1 MGNMRQLAFLLVC
14 MLSVTAAL
22 GAEHTA
28 GKTAVNE
35 AQTESEKSIVH
46 LTWNKDGTAIAKAL
60 IGDEVTL
67 CAGTKNIPDGTS
79 AVIKI
84 IEKAAGGNDA
94 DVATLTAPVRN
105 NTIECAWKIVYAAG
119 EDDTNS
125 EEDENVY
132 ALPEYAFIIEC
143 GGIRSKESGLLA
155 VRGGLQVIVKDAQSN
170 APLKN
175 TKVSILQ
182 NGFMYK
188 TVETDDKGYFE
199 LFDIPIGK
207 FEVKP
212 ESSDYYGDFLTDQ
225 YMNEV
230 DTDSEEYQEIL
241 TYLAR
246 HKKQTKELLKPIDVE
261 ITYHN
266 TSESQKDA
274 YFKIYTH
281 ILKQKNKG
289 YEKERTELHAM
300 YQTINTFFALTA
312 GGGTYFGHQ
321 AERICAYVEYDLT
334 YLKKSETAVKERT
347 LSEAEKSDFEYFLWT
362 VGTQNID
369 MQQYMVNE
377 GNLGYAKIMHA
388 AINAMTNLE
397 SYLRNTFYY
406 ERAYNYINL
415 TMLKKIGGRS
425 GDEEATA
432 VLYTEEDNRSEG
444 NYTDWK
450 SSIGLQA
457 AIKTARAKNW
467 TLYKQVGGEDFEELE
482 VTEESERGT
491 GFGGAAVPI
500 DKTYTVKGVSFT
512 MKGITAVT
520 DAVLGDNSMEDN
532 QEHTVE
538 LSAYYI
544 GETEITQ
551 ELWKAVMGNN
561 PTLRTDSLKNPVEQV
576 SWFDCIAF
584 CNELTKKVSKLGE
597 SQCVYYSDD
606 IYTAVYTVTDAGN
619 SMVPH
624 IKQEAKGFRLPT
636 EAEWE
641 WAAMGGKQY
650 RWAGTD
656 SEDELENYA
665 WYADNSDYKAHEVKR
680 KEANGYGLY
689 DMSGN
694 VVEWCWDWY
703 DDSIP
708 ADGHTDPK
716 GVSSGS
722 LRVIR
727 GGGWLT
733 GTVYAA
739 RAVRGS
745 NLPGDHYAS
754 LGLRVAYSVGR

>member
-1 MGNMRQLAFLLVC
+1 MEESKKLFITILLAAGLLTACTTATHTAKKRENTGKAILGISPGKKEITVQAVTADGSPVQVEGCTVTELPSDEETILTATGTKVVLKGNITELDCSSNELTALDVRGLTALQTLYCDNNLLTSIDLHGLTALQTLYCDNNRLSSLDVRHLTALQWLKC
-14 MLSVTAAL
+14 YNNQLSVLHVQDLTSLRLLYCDDNRLTSLNLHGLSGLWFLHCDNNQLTALNVQGLTSLQVLNCDNNQLTTLNVQGLASLWFLRCHDNQLTSLDLKGVTAL
-22 GAEHTA
+22 QTLYCYNNRLTVLDIHGLSRLAGLYCSRNRLKEH
-28 GKTAVNE
+28 
-35 AQTESEKSIVH
+35 
-46 LTWNKDGTAIAKAL
+46 AL
-60 IGDEVTL
+60 IQ
-67 CAGTKNIPDGTS
+67 
-79 AVIKI
+79 I
-84 IEKAAGGNDA
+84 I
-94 DVATLTAPVRN
+94 
-105 NTIECAWKIVYAAG
+105 
-119 EDDTNS
+119 NS
-125 EEDENVY
+125 
-132 ALPEYAFIIEC
+132 LPE
-143 GGIRSKESGLLA
+143 R
-155 VRGGLQVIVKDAQSN
+155 
-170 APLKN
+170 
-175 TKVSILQ
+175 
-182 NGFMYK
+182 
-188 TVETDDKGYFE
+188 
-199 LFDIPIGK
+199 
-207 FEVKP
+207 
-212 ESSDYYGDFLTDQ
+212 
-225 YMNEV
+225 
-230 DTDSEEYQEIL
+230 
-241 TYLAR
+241 
-246 HKKQTKELLKPIDVE
+246 
-261 ITYHN
+261 
-266 TSESQKDA
+266 
-274 YFKIYTH
+274 
-281 ILKQKNKG
+281 
-289 YEKERTELHAM
+289 RT
-300 YQTINTFFALTA
+300 
-312 GGGTYFGHQ
+312 
-321 AERICAYVEYDLT
+321 
-334 YLKKSETAVKERT
+334 
-347 LSEAEKSDFEYFLWT
+347 
-362 VGTQNID
+362 
-369 MQQYMVNE
+369 
-377 GNLGYAKIMHA
+377 
-388 AINAMTNLE
+388 
-397 SYLRNTFYY
+397 
-406 ERAYNYINL
+406 
-415 TMLKKIGGRS
+415 
-425 GDEEATA
+425 DEETEA
-432 VLYTEEDNRSEG
+432 VFYTEEDNRSEG

-467 TLYKQVGGEDFEELE
+467 TLYKQVGEEDFEELE

-544 GETEITQ
+544 GETEVTQ

-624 IKQEAKGFRLPT
+624 MKQEAKGFRLPT

-745 NLPGDHYAS
+745 NLPGDRYAS
-754 LGLRVAYSVGR
+754 LGLRIACSVGR

>member
-1 MGNMRQLAFLLVC
+1 MRQLAFLLVC

-432 VLYTEEDNRSEG
+432 VFYTEEDNRSEG
-444 NYTDWK
+444 NYTDWNF
-450 SSIGLQA
+450 SAGLQA

-500 DKTYTVKGVSFT
+500 DKT
-512 MKGITAVT
+512 
-520 DAVLGDNSMEDN
+520 
-532 QEHTVE
+532 
-538 LSAYYI
+538 
-544 GETEITQ
+544 
-551 ELWKAVMGNN
+551 
-561 PTLRTDSLKNPVEQV
+561 
-576 SWFDCIAF
+576 
-584 CNELTKKVSKLGE
+584 
-597 SQCVYYSDD
+597 
-606 IYTAVYTVTDAGN
+606 
-619 SMVPH
+619 
-624 IKQEAKGFRLPT
+624 
-636 EAEWE
+636 
-641 WAAMGGKQY
+641 
-650 RWAGTD
+650 
-656 SEDELENYA
+656 
-665 WYADNSDYKAHEVKR
+665 
-680 KEANGYGLY
+680 
-689 DMSGN
+689 
-694 VVEWCWDWY
+694 
-703 DDSIP
+703 
-708 ADGHTDPK
+708 
-716 GVSSGS
+716 
-722 LRVIR
+722 
-727 GGGWLT
+727 
-733 GTVYAA
+733 
-739 RAVRGS
+739 
-745 NLPGDHYAS
+745 
-754 LGLRVAYSVGR
+754 

>member
-1 MGNMRQLAFLLVC
+1 MRQLAFLLVC

-432 VLYTEEDNRSEG
+432 VFYTEEDNQSEG
-444 NYTDWK
+444 NYTDW
-450 SSIGLQA
+450 SSSAGLQA

-606 IYTAVYTVTDAGN
+606 TYTAVYTVTDAGN

-624 IKQEAKGFRLPT
+624 MKQEAKGFRLPT

-745 NLPGDHYAS
+745 NLPGDRYAS

>member
-1 MGNMRQLAFLLVC
+1 MRQLAFLLVC

-175 TKVSILQ
+175 TKISILQ

-432 VLYTEEDNRSEG
+432 VFYTEEDNRSEG
-444 NYTDWK
+444 NYTDW
-450 SSIGLQA
+450 SSSAGLQA

-467 TLYKQVGGEDFEELE
+467 TLYKQVGEEDFEELE

-500 DKTYTVKGVSFT
+500 DKTYTVQGIRFA
-512 MKGITAVT
+512 MKPVAAVQG
-520 DAVLGDNSMEDN
+520 AVLGDNSMEDN
-532 QEHTVE
+532 QEHSVS

-544 GETEITQ
+544 GETEVTQ
-551 ELWKAVMGNN
+551 E
-561 PTLRTDSLKNPVEQV
+561 RQV
-576 SWFDCIAF
+576 
-584 CNELTKKVSKLGE
+584 
-597 SQCVYYSDD
+597 
-606 IYTAVYTVTDAGN
+606 
-619 SMVPH
+619 
-624 IKQEAKGFRLPT
+624 
-636 EAEWE
+636 
-641 WAAMGGKQY
+641 
-650 RWAGTD
+650 
-656 SEDELENYA
+656 
-665 WYADNSDYKAHEVKR
+665 
-680 KEANGYGLY
+680 
-689 DMSGN
+689 
-694 VVEWCWDWY
+694 
-703 DDSIP
+703 
-708 ADGHTDPK
+708 
-716 GVSSGS
+716 
-722 LRVIR
+722 
-727 GGGWLT
+727 
-733 GTVYAA
+733 
-739 RAVRGS
+739 
-745 NLPGDHYAS
+745 
-754 LGLRVAYSVGR
+754 

>member
-1 MGNMRQLAFLLVC
+1 MMEESKKLFITILLAAGLLTACTTATHTAKKRENTGKAILGISPGKKEITVQAVTADGSPVQVEGCTVTELPSDEETILTATGTKVVLKGNITELDCSSNELTALDVRGLTALQTLYCDNNLLTSIDLHGLTALQTLYCDNNRLSSLDVRQLTALQWLKC
-14 MLSVTAAL
+14 YNNQLSVLHVQDLTSLRLLYCDDNRLTSLNLHGLSGLWFLHCDNNQLTALNVQGLTSLQVLNCDNNQLTTLNVQGLASLWFLRCHDNQLTSLDLKGVTAL
-22 GAEHTA
+22 QTLYCYNNRLTVLDIHGLSGLAGLYCSRNRLKEH
-28 GKTAVNE
+28 
-35 AQTESEKSIVH
+35 
-46 LTWNKDGTAIAKAL
+46 AL
-60 IGDEVTL
+60 IQ
-67 CAGTKNIPDGTS
+67 
-79 AVIKI
+79 I
-84 IEKAAGGNDA
+84 I
-94 DVATLTAPVRN
+94 
-105 NTIECAWKIVYAAG
+105 
-119 EDDTNS
+119 NS
-125 EEDENVY
+125 
-132 ALPEYAFIIEC
+132 LPE
-143 GGIRSKESGLLA
+143 R
-155 VRGGLQVIVKDAQSN
+155 
-170 APLKN
+170 
-175 TKVSILQ
+175 
-182 NGFMYK
+182 
-188 TVETDDKGYFE
+188 
-199 LFDIPIGK
+199 
-207 FEVKP
+207 
-212 ESSDYYGDFLTDQ
+212 
-225 YMNEV
+225 
-230 DTDSEEYQEIL
+230 
-241 TYLAR
+241 
-246 HKKQTKELLKPIDVE
+246 
-261 ITYHN
+261 
-266 TSESQKDA
+266 
-274 YFKIYTH
+274 
-281 ILKQKNKG
+281 
-289 YEKERTELHAM
+289 RT
-300 YQTINTFFALTA
+300 
-312 GGGTYFGHQ
+312 
-321 AERICAYVEYDLT
+321 
-334 YLKKSETAVKERT
+334 
-347 LSEAEKSDFEYFLWT
+347 
-362 VGTQNID
+362 
-369 MQQYMVNE
+369 
-377 GNLGYAKIMHA
+377 
-388 AINAMTNLE
+388 
-397 SYLRNTFYY
+397 
-406 ERAYNYINL
+406 
-415 TMLKKIGGRS
+415 
-425 GDEEATA
+425 DEETEA
-432 VLYTEEDNRSEG
+432 VFYTEEDNRSEG
-444 NYTDWK
+444 NYTDW
-450 SSIGLQA
+450 SSSAGLQA

-624 IKQEAKGFRLPT
+624 MKQEAKGFRLPT

-745 NLPGDHYAS
+745 NLPGDRYAS

>member
-1 MGNMRQLAFLLVC
+1 MRQLAFLLVC

-432 VLYTEEDNRSEG
+432 VFYTEEDNRSEG
-444 NYTDWK
+444 NYTDWNA
-450 SSIGLQA
+450 SDGLQA
-457 AIKTARAKNW
+457 AIKRARAKNW
-467 TLYKQVGGEDFEELE
+467 TIYKQTVREDFEELE

-520 DAVLGDNSMEDN
+520 DAVLGDNSVEDN
-532 QEHTVE
+532 QEHSVN

-624 IKQEAKGFRLPT
+624 MKQEAKGFRLPT

-745 NLPGDHYAS
+745 NLPGDRYAS

>member
-1 MGNMRQLAFLLVC
+1 MKKLLITLLLAAGLLTACTTATHTAKKRENTGKAILGISPGKKEITVTAVTADDSPVQVEGCTVTELPSGEEIFLEALGDAVVLKGNITELDCSSNELTALDVRGLTALQTLYCDNNLLTSIDLHGLTALQTLYCDNNRLSSLDVRHLTALQWLKC
-14 MLSVTAAL
+14 YNNQLSVL
-22 GAEHTA
+22 H
-28 GKTAVNE
+28 V
-35 AQTESEKSIVH
+35 QD
-46 LTWNKDGTAIAKAL
+46 LTSLRLLYCDDNRL
-60 IGDEVTL
+60 
-67 CAGTKNIPDGTS
+67 TS
-79 AVIKI
+79 LNLHGLSGLWFLHCDNNQLTSLDLK
-84 IEKAAGGNDA
+84 G
-94 DVATLTAPVRN
+94 LTALRWLKCRDNQLTTLNVQGL
-105 NTIECAWKIVYAAG
+105 TSLQVLEC
-119 EDDTNS
+119 DSNRLTSLN
-125 EEDENVY
+125 
-132 ALPEYAFIIEC
+132 LH
-143 GGIRSKESGLLA
+143 GLS
-155 VRGGLQVIVKDAQSN
+155 GLQVLNCDNNQLTSLD
-170 APLKN
+170 LKGV
-175 TKVSILQ
+175 TALQ
-182 NGFMYK
+182 TLDCYNNRL
-188 TVETDDKGYFE
+188 TV
-199 LFDIPIGK
+199 LDIHGLSRLAGLYCSRNRLKEHALIQIINSL
-207 FEVKP
+207 P
-212 ESSDYYGDFLTDQ
+212 E
-225 YMNEV
+225 
-230 DTDSEEYQEIL
+230 
-241 TYLAR
+241 R
-246 HKKQTKELLKPIDVE
+246 
-261 ITYHN
+261 
-266 TSESQKDA
+266 
-274 YFKIYTH
+274 
-281 ILKQKNKG
+281 
-289 YEKERTELHAM
+289 RT
-300 YQTINTFFALTA
+300 
-312 GGGTYFGHQ
+312 
-321 AERICAYVEYDLT
+321 
-334 YLKKSETAVKERT
+334 
-347 LSEAEKSDFEYFLWT
+347 
-362 VGTQNID
+362 
-369 MQQYMVNE
+369 
-377 GNLGYAKIMHA
+377 
-388 AINAMTNLE
+388 
-397 SYLRNTFYY
+397 
-406 ERAYNYINL
+406 
-415 TMLKKIGGRS
+415 
-425 GDEEATA
+425 DEETEA
-432 VLYTEEDNRSEG
+432 VFYTEEDNRSEG
-444 NYTDWK
+444 NYTDW
-450 SSIGLQA
+450 SSFAGLQA

-482 VTEESERGT
+482 VTEESECGT

-624 IKQEAKGFRLPT
+624 MKQEAKGFRLPT

-745 NLPGDHYAS
+745 NLPGDRYAS

>member
-1 MGNMRQLAFLLVC
+1 MSCRRNRGITLCRAEAVTEKKQYKRNINGNGTEIKLEGKYKMKKLLITLLFAAGLLTACTTVLHAAENAGKAILGINPCQKEIIVTAVTADGSPVQVEGCTVTEFPSDEETILTATGTKVVLKGNITELDCSSNELTALDVRGLTALQTLYCDNNLLTSIDLHGLTALQTLYCDNNRLSSLDVRQLTALQWLKC
-14 MLSVTAAL
+14 YNNQLSVL
-22 GAEHTA
+22 H
-28 GKTAVNE
+28 V
-35 AQTESEKSIVH
+35 QD
-46 LTWNKDGTAIAKAL
+46 LTSLRLLYCDDNRL
-60 IGDEVTL
+60 
-67 CAGTKNIPDGTS
+67 TS
-79 AVIKI
+79 LNLHGLSGLWFLHCDNNQLTSLDLK
-84 IEKAAGGNDA
+84 G
-94 DVATLTAPVRN
+94 LTALRWLKCRDNQLTTLNVQGL
-105 NTIECAWKIVYAAG
+105 TSLQVLEC
-119 EDDTNS
+119 DSNRLTSLN
-125 EEDENVY
+125 
-132 ALPEYAFIIEC
+132 LH
-143 GGIRSKESGLLA
+143 GLS
-155 VRGGLQVIVKDAQSN
+155 GLQVLNCDNNQLTSLD
-170 APLKN
+170 LKGV
-175 TKVSILQ
+175 TALQ
-182 NGFMYK
+182 TLYCYNNRL
-188 TVETDDKGYFE
+188 TV
-199 LFDIPIGK
+199 LDIHGLSRLAGLYCSRNRLKEHALIQIINSL
-207 FEVKP
+207 P
-212 ESSDYYGDFLTDQ
+212 E
-225 YMNEV
+225 
-230 DTDSEEYQEIL
+230 
-241 TYLAR
+241 R
-246 HKKQTKELLKPIDVE
+246 
-261 ITYHN
+261 
-266 TSESQKDA
+266 
-274 YFKIYTH
+274 
-281 ILKQKNKG
+281 
-289 YEKERTELHAM
+289 RT
-300 YQTINTFFALTA
+300 
-312 GGGTYFGHQ
+312 
-321 AERICAYVEYDLT
+321 
-334 YLKKSETAVKERT
+334 
-347 LSEAEKSDFEYFLWT
+347 
-362 VGTQNID
+362 
-369 MQQYMVNE
+369 
-377 GNLGYAKIMHA
+377 
-388 AINAMTNLE
+388 
-397 SYLRNTFYY
+397 
-406 ERAYNYINL
+406 
-415 TMLKKIGGRS
+415 
-425 GDEEATA
+425 DEETEA
-432 VLYTEEDNRSEG
+432 VFYTEEDNRSEG
-444 NYTDWK
+444 NYTDWN
-450 SSIGLQA
+450 SSAGLQA

-467 TLYKQVGGEDFEELE
+467 TLYKQVVGEDFEELE

-532 QEHTVE
+532 QEHSVS

-544 GETEITQ
+544 GETEVTQ
-551 ELWKAVMGNN
+551 ELWLAVMGNN

-624 IKQEAKGFRLPT
+624 MKQEAKGFRLPT

-739 RAVRGS
+739 RAVRGF
-745 NLPGDHYAS
+745 NLPGDRYAS
-754 LGLRVAYSVGR
+754 LGLRVVCSVGR

>member
-1 MGNMRQLAFLLVC
+1 MG
-14 MLSVTAAL
+14 
-22 GAEHTA
+22 GAT
-28 GKTAVNE
+28 
-35 AQTESEKSIVH
+35 
-46 LTWNKDGTAIAKAL
+46 
-60 IGDEVTL
+60 
-67 CAGTKNIPDGTS
+67 
-79 AVIKI
+79 
-84 IEKAAGGNDA
+84 
-94 DVATLTAPVRN
+94 
-105 NTIECAWKIVYAAG
+105 
-119 EDDTNS
+119 
-125 EEDENVY
+125 
-132 ALPEYAFIIEC
+132 
-143 GGIRSKESGLLA
+143 
-155 VRGGLQVIVKDAQSN
+155 
-170 APLKN
+170 
-175 TKVSILQ
+175 
-182 NGFMYK
+182 
-188 TVETDDKGYFE
+188 
-199 LFDIPIGK
+199 
-207 FEVKP
+207 
-212 ESSDYYGDFLTDQ
+212 
-225 YMNEV
+225 
-230 DTDSEEYQEIL
+230 
-241 TYLAR
+241 
-246 HKKQTKELLKPIDVE
+246 
-261 ITYHN
+261 
-266 TSESQKDA
+266 
-274 YFKIYTH
+274 
-281 ILKQKNKG
+281 
-289 YEKERTELHAM
+289 
-300 YQTINTFFALTA
+300 
-312 GGGTYFGHQ
+312 
-321 AERICAYVEYDLT
+321 
-334 YLKKSETAVKERT
+334 
-347 LSEAEKSDFEYFLWT
+347 
-362 VGTQNID
+362 
-369 MQQYMVNE
+369 
-377 GNLGYAKIMHA
+377 
-388 AINAMTNLE
+388 
-397 SYLRNTFYY
+397 
-406 ERAYNYINL
+406 
-415 TMLKKIGGRS
+415 

-432 VLYTEEDNRSEG
+432 VFYTEEDNRSEG
-444 NYTDWK
+444 NYTDW
-450 SSIGLQA
+450 SSSAGLQA

-482 VTEESERGT
+482 VTEEAERGT
-491 GFGGAAVPI
+491 HSGSAAVPT
-500 DKTYTVKGVSFT
+500 DKTYTVKDIRFV
-512 MKGITAVT
+512 MKPIAAVQG
-520 DAVLGDNSMEDN
+520 AVLGDNSVEDN

-624 IKQEAKGFRLPT
+624 MKQEAKGFRLPT

-739 RAVRGS
+739 RAVRGF
-745 NLPGDHYAS
+745 NLPGDRYAS
-754 LGLRVAYSVGR
+754 LGLRVVCSVGR

>member
-1 MGNMRQLAFLLVC
+1 MRQLAFLLVC

-425 GDEEATA
+425 GDEETEA
-432 VLYTEEDNRSEG
+432 VFYTEEDNRSEG
-444 NYTDWK
+444 NYTDW
-450 SSIGLQA
+450 SSSAGLQA

-467 TLYKQVGGEDFEELE
+467 TLYKQVGGGDFEELE

-624 IKQEAKGFRLPT
+624 MKQEAKGFRLPT

-745 NLPGDHYAS
+745 NLPGDRYAS

>member
-1 MGNMRQLAFLLVC
+1 MRQLAFLLVC

-369 MQQYMVNE
+369 MQQYMVNA

-432 VLYTEEDNRSEG
+432 VFYTEEDNRSEG
-444 NYTDWK
+444 NYTDW
-450 SSIGLQA
+450 SSSAGLQA

-544 GETEITQ
+544 GETEVTQ

-624 IKQEAKGFRLPT
+624 MKQEAKGFRLPT

-745 NLPGDHYAS
+745 NLPGDRYAS

>member
-1 MGNMRQLAFLLVC
+1 MKKFLTVLFLTGLLTACTTATHTAKKRENTGKAILGISPGKKEITVQAVTADGSPVQVEGCTVTELPSDEETILTATGTKVVLKGNITELDCSSNELTALDVRGLTALQTLYCDNNLLTSIDLHGLTALQTLYCDNNRLSSLDVRHLTALQWLKC
-14 MLSVTAAL
+14 YNNQLSVLHVQDLTSLRLLYCDDNRLTSLNLHGLSGLWFLHCDNNQLTALNVQGLTSLQVLNCDNNQLTTLNVQGLASLWFLRCHDNQLTSLDLKGVTAL
-22 GAEHTA
+22 QTLYCYNNRLTVLDIHGLSRLAGLYCSHNRLKEH
-28 GKTAVNE
+28 
-35 AQTESEKSIVH
+35 
-46 LTWNKDGTAIAKAL
+46 AL
-60 IGDEVTL
+60 IQ
-67 CAGTKNIPDGTS
+67 
-79 AVIKI
+79 I
-84 IEKAAGGNDA
+84 I
-94 DVATLTAPVRN
+94 
-105 NTIECAWKIVYAAG
+105 
-119 EDDTNS
+119 NS
-125 EEDENVY
+125 
-132 ALPEYAFIIEC
+132 LPE
-143 GGIRSKESGLLA
+143 R
-155 VRGGLQVIVKDAQSN
+155 
-170 APLKN
+170 
-175 TKVSILQ
+175 
-182 NGFMYK
+182 
-188 TVETDDKGYFE
+188 
-199 LFDIPIGK
+199 
-207 FEVKP
+207 
-212 ESSDYYGDFLTDQ
+212 
-225 YMNEV
+225 
-230 DTDSEEYQEIL
+230 
-241 TYLAR
+241 
-246 HKKQTKELLKPIDVE
+246 
-261 ITYHN
+261 
-266 TSESQKDA
+266 
-274 YFKIYTH
+274 
-281 ILKQKNKG
+281 
-289 YEKERTELHAM
+289 RT
-300 YQTINTFFALTA
+300 
-312 GGGTYFGHQ
+312 
-321 AERICAYVEYDLT
+321 
-334 YLKKSETAVKERT
+334 
-347 LSEAEKSDFEYFLWT
+347 
-362 VGTQNID
+362 
-369 MQQYMVNE
+369 
-377 GNLGYAKIMHA
+377 
-388 AINAMTNLE
+388 
-397 SYLRNTFYY
+397 
-406 ERAYNYINL
+406 
-415 TMLKKIGGRS
+415 
-425 GDEEATA
+425 DEETEA
-432 VLYTEEDNRSEG
+432 VFYTEEDNRSEG

-606 IYTAVYTVTDAGN
+606 TYTAVYTVTDAGN

-624 IKQEAKGFRLPT
+624 MKQEAKGFRLPT

-739 RAVRGS
+739 RAVRGF
-745 NLPGDHYAS
+745 NLSGDRYAS
-754 LGLRVAYSVGR
+754 LGLRVAYSVGK

>member
-1 MGNMRQLAFLLVC
+1 M
-14 MLSVTAAL
+14 
-22 GAEHTA
+22 
-28 GKTAVNE
+28 
-35 AQTESEKSIVH
+35 
-46 LTWNKDGTAIAKAL
+46 
-60 IGDEVTL
+60 

-432 VLYTEEDNRSEG
+432 VFYTEEDNRSEG
-444 NYTDWK
+444 NYTDW
-450 SSIGLQA
+450 SSSAGLQA

-467 TLYKQVGGEDFEELE
+467 TIYKQIVGGDFEELE

-532 QEHTVE
+532 QEHSVN

-544 GETEITQ
+544 GETEVTQ
-551 ELWKAVMGNN
+551 ELWLAVMGNN
-561 PTLRTDSLKNPVEQV
+561 PSYFDGSQNSEPAKGEAQGKRPVENV
-576 SWFDCIAF
+576 TWFDCIVF
-584 CNELTKKVSKLGE
+584 CNELTKKVSELE
-597 SQCVYYSDD
+597 ENQCVYTFGGHA
-606 IYTAVYTVTDAGN
+606 YTKEDAQN
-619 SMVPH
+619 QEVPEMDMS
-624 IKQEAKGFRLPT
+624 KKGFRLPT
-636 EAEWE
+636 ETEWE
-641 WAAMGGKQY
+641 WAAKGGKEY

-656 SEDELENYA
+656 EQDELKKYA
-665 WYADNSDYKAHEVKR
+665 WYAWYDDSDGGDANNKTHEVKQ
-680 KEANGYGLY
+680 KQANGYGLY

-694 VVEWCWDWY
+694 VWEWCWDWY
-703 DDSIP
+703 DDNTP
-708 ADGHTDPK
+708 AEGHDLDGV
-716 GVSSGS
+716 GAGS
-722 LRVIR
+722 VRVIR
-727 GGGWLT
+727 GGSWFNRAI
-733 GTVYAA
+733 YAA
-739 RAVRGS
+739 CASRDIS
-745 NLPGDHYAS
+745 NPVSRCDF
-754 LGLRVAYSVGR
+754 LGLRVAYSVGK

>member
-1 MGNMRQLAFLLVC
+1 MKKLLITLLVAAGLLTAC
-14 MLSVTAAL
+14 TTATHTAKKRENTGKAILGISPGKKEITVTAVTADGSPVQVEGCTVTELPSDEETILTATGTKVVLKGNITELDCSSNELTALDVRGLTALQTLYCDNNLLTSIDLHGLTALQTLYCDNNRLSSLDVRHLTALQWLKCYNNQLSVLHVQDLTSLRLLYCDDNRLTSLNLHGLSGLWFLHCDNNQLTALNVQGLTSLQVLNCDNNQLTTLNVQGLASLWFLRCHDNQLTSLDLKGVTAL
-22 GAEHTA
+22 QTLYCYNNRLTVLDIHGLSRLAGLYCSRNRLKEH
-28 GKTAVNE
+28 
-35 AQTESEKSIVH
+35 
-46 LTWNKDGTAIAKAL
+46 AL
-60 IGDEVTL
+60 IQ
-67 CAGTKNIPDGTS
+67 
-79 AVIKI
+79 I
-84 IEKAAGGNDA
+84 I
-94 DVATLTAPVRN
+94 
-105 NTIECAWKIVYAAG
+105 
-119 EDDTNS
+119 NS
-125 EEDENVY
+125 
-132 ALPEYAFIIEC
+132 LPE
-143 GGIRSKESGLLA
+143 R
-155 VRGGLQVIVKDAQSN
+155 
-170 APLKN
+170 
-175 TKVSILQ
+175 
-182 NGFMYK
+182 
-188 TVETDDKGYFE
+188 
-199 LFDIPIGK
+199 
-207 FEVKP
+207 
-212 ESSDYYGDFLTDQ
+212 
-225 YMNEV
+225 
-230 DTDSEEYQEIL
+230 
-241 TYLAR
+241 
-246 HKKQTKELLKPIDVE
+246 
-261 ITYHN
+261 
-266 TSESQKDA
+266 
-274 YFKIYTH
+274 
-281 ILKQKNKG
+281 
-289 YEKERTELHAM
+289 RT
-300 YQTINTFFALTA
+300 
-312 GGGTYFGHQ
+312 
-321 AERICAYVEYDLT
+321 
-334 YLKKSETAVKERT
+334 
-347 LSEAEKSDFEYFLWT
+347 
-362 VGTQNID
+362 
-369 MQQYMVNE
+369 
-377 GNLGYAKIMHA
+377 
-388 AINAMTNLE
+388 
-397 SYLRNTFYY
+397 
-406 ERAYNYINL
+406 
-415 TMLKKIGGRS
+415 
-425 GDEEATA
+425 DEETEA
-432 VLYTEEDNRSEG
+432 VFYTEEDNRSEG
-444 NYTDWK
+444 NYTDW
-450 SSIGLQA
+450 SSSAGLQA

-482 VTEESERGT
+482 VTEKSERGT

-500 DKTYTVKGVSFT
+500 DKTYTVKGIRFT
-512 MKGITAVT
+512 MKPIAAVQG
-520 DAVLGDNSMEDN
+520 AVLGDNSMEDN

-561 PTLRTDSLKNPVEQV
+561 PTLRTDSLKNPVERV

-739 RAVRGS
+739 RAVRGF
-745 NLPGDHYAS
+745 NLPGDRYAS

>member
-1 MGNMRQLAFLLVC
+1 MRQLAFLLVC

-425 GDEEATA
+425 GDEETEA
-432 VLYTEEDNRSEG
+432 VFYTEEDNRSEG
-444 NYTDWK
+444 NYTDW
-450 SSIGLQA
+450 SSSAGLQA

-532 QEHTVE
+532 QEHSVS

-544 GETEITQ
+544 GETEVTQ

-624 IKQEAKGFRLPT
+624 MKQEAKGFRLPT

-739 RAVRGS
+739 RAVRGF
-745 NLPGDHYAS
+745 NLPGDRYAS

>member
-1 MGNMRQLAFLLVC
+1 MRQLAFLLVC

-432 VLYTEEDNRSEG
+432 VFYTEEDNRSEG
-444 NYTDWK
+444 NYTDW
-450 SSIGLQA
+450 SSSAGLQA

-532 QEHTVE
+532 QEHSVN

-544 GETEITQ
+544 GETEVTQ
-551 ELWKAVMGNN
+551 ELWLAVMGNN

-606 IYTAVYTVTDAGN
+606 TYTAVYTVTDAGN

-624 IKQEAKGFRLPT
+624 MKQEAKGFRLPT

-745 NLPGDHYAS
+745 NLPGDRYAS

>member
-1 MGNMRQLAFLLVC
+1 MRQLAFLLVC

-432 VLYTEEDNRSEG
+432 VFYTEEDNRSEG
-444 NYTDWK
+444 NYTDW
-450 SSIGLQA
+450 SSSAGLQA

-520 DAVLGDNSMEDN
+520 DAVLGDNSVEDN
-532 QEHTVE
+532 QEHSVN

-544 GETEITQ
+544 GETEVTQ
-551 ELWKAVMGNN
+551 EMWLAVMGNN

-624 IKQEAKGFRLPT
+624 MKQEAKGFRLPT

-745 NLPGDHYAS
+745 NLPGDRYAS

>member
-1 MGNMRQLAFLLVC
+1 MRQLAFLLVC

-225 YMNEV
+225 YMNKV

-444 NYTDWK
+444 NYTDW
-450 SSIGLQA
+450 SSSAGLQA

-500 DKTYTVKGVSFT
+500 NKTYTVKGVSFT

-551 ELWKAVMGNN
+551 ELWLAVMGNN

-606 IYTAVYTVTDAGN
+606 TYTAVYTVTDAGN

-624 IKQEAKGFRLPT
+624 MKQEAKGFRLPT

-745 NLPGDHYAS
+745 NLPGDRYAS

>member
-1 MGNMRQLAFLLVC
+1 MRQLAFLLVC

-22 GAEHTA
+22 GAEHTT

-388 AINAMTNLE
+388 AINAMINLE

-432 VLYTEEDNRSEG
+432 VFYTEEDNRSEG
-444 NYTDWK
+444 NYTDW
-450 SSIGLQA
+450 SSSAGLQA

-624 IKQEAKGFRLPT
+624 MKQEAKGFRLPT

-694 VVEWCWDWY
+694 VWEWCWDWY

-745 NLPGDHYAS
+745 NLPGDRYAS